1 MKVYAFRRLGAGL
14 VAASLLALVVSVPAT
29 AAPSGGTSKS
39 VSVFGVAEGVL
50 ASFTISAGA
59 SAKISVWIYNNGKQ
73 TLNNVRML
81 LGQDDNPLPAPNG
94 DATPPTTFPTGV
106 TIATSTAG
114 CSGGAILDCS
124 LGTLGARKSVTVSA
138 VVNTTED
145 TPAAPTFMTEGVVS
159 VAESGNDNGSNIDTF
174 SAQGTITILGFS
186 CDSVSA
192 YRPGSSSKEV
202 STCPLGDED
211 NTNGQS
217 AKVKLPANLAV
228 VTLSENAGA
237 ACPVVGT
244 LDCIGQE
251 VEANV
256 AGDTTGDVITW
267 TIQVQLNGQ
276 NVTLNKLV
284 VVHTADDGT
293 TTTEISLARKNA
305 CKTAGSTNCGSASVS
320 GDVLTIIVQTPGNG
334 KTRLL
339 G

>member
-1 MKVYAFRRLGAGL
+1 MKVYSFRRLGAGL
-14 VAASLLALVVSVPAT
+14 VAASLLALALSVPAT

-50 ASFTISAGA
+50 ASFTISAGE
-59 SAKISVWIYNNGKQ
+59 SAPISVRITNNGKQ
-73 TLNNVRML
+73 TLNNVRLL

-114 CSGGAILDCS
+114 CTGGAILDCS
-124 LGTLGARKSVTVSA
+124 LGTLGARTSVTVSA

-145 TPAAPTFMTEGVVS
+145 TPAAPTFLTEGVVS

-186 CDSVSA
+186 CESVSA
-192 YRPGSSSKEV
+192 YRPGNSSKEV
-202 STCPLGDED
+202 STCALGDED
-211 NTNGQS
+211 NANGQS

-256 AGDTTGDVITW
+256 QGDTTGDVITW
-267 TIQVQLNGQ
+267 TIQIQLNGQ

-320 GDVLTIIVQTPGNG
+320 GDVLTITVQTPGNG